1 MADSKFRIERDSLGI
16 VEVPETAAWGPQT
29 QRAVENFRLS
39 GVAMP
44 RRFIRALGLVKW
56 AAARSNAE
64 LGLLDPGIAG
74 AIADAAMRVARGEL
88 DTQFPVD
95 IFQTGSG
102 TSSNMN
108 ANEVIA
114 RLASDALGQ
123 QIHANDH
130 VNMCQSSNDVIPT
143 TIHVAAML
151 SWSERLGP
159 ALGRLSAALAR
170 HESQFADIVKTGR
183 THLMDA
189 LPLTLGQEISAWR
202 SQVDACAAR
211 LHDCLPRLRQLA
223 LGATAVGTGAN
234 ADPRFAETAT
244 TFMARQ
250 TGIDFRVSDNAF
262 ASLAGQDT
270 AVELSGHLRTLAVAL
285 TKLCNDLRWMNS
297 GPLTGLAELGL
308 PELQPGSSIMPGK
321 VNPVIPEAVAM
332 VCAQVMG
339 NDVTITVAGQSGN
352 FQLNVMLPVIAANL
366 EQSMELLANGCDAL
380 AENAIAGLAPN
391 RERIAEQVSRNPIL
405 ATALNPLIGY
415 DRAAEIAKRAYRE
428 KRAVFDVARE
438 MTEIDDNELRR
449 LLDPLRMTRNEE

>member
-39 GVAMP
+39 GGAMP

-74 AIADAAMRVARGEL
+74 AIADAAMRVTRGEL

-170 HESQFADIVKTGR
+170 QESQFADIVKTGR

-234 ADPRFAETAT
+234 ADVIVACHRGKGGNAALLETPD
-244 TFMARQ
+244 RY
-250 TGIDFRVSDNAF
+250 AF
-262 ASLAGQDT
+262 EVLCQGFIMNGSVHLPSRSQVGEPDLASVVGLHQAMYLGPMW
-270 AVELSGHLRTLAVAL
+270 LRLG
-285 TKLCNDLRWMNS
+285 
-297 GPLTGLAELGL
+297 GP
-308 PELQPGSSIMPGK
+308 QPP
-321 VNPVIPEAVAM
+321 
-332 VCAQVMG
+332 AQRADPDPHTCV
-339 NDVTITVAGQSGN
+339 
-352 FQLNVMLPVIAANL
+352 
-366 EQSMELLANGCDAL
+366 GC
-380 AENAIAGLAPN
+380 
-391 RERIAEQVSRNPIL
+391 
-405 ATALNPLIGY
+405 
-415 DRAAEIAKRAYRE
+415 
-428 KRAVFDVARE
+428 
-438 MTEIDDNELRR
+438 
-449 LLDPLRMTRNEE
+449 